1 MRKNILSV
9 AFTSV
14 AVLMSF
20 ASAHAQSQAQSQ
32 AQGRPQS
39 PSQSMSQSMSQ
50 AQSQAGSQAQS
61 QAGTQP
67 QGVMNSQIQDTSQG
81 VSNANSSTPSA
92 APPSAMSPGAMR
104 DMPEKSDGS
113 DAAMNSM
120 ESRHMDMGSHMK
132 MTALRVPQ
140 PGDVERAASVAAAA
154 RKVAEKYADYKVAL
168 ANGFQIFMPNVPQKM
183 YHFTNYHD
191 GYEAA
196 FHFDPDH
203 PTSLLYEKQGDG
215 YKLVGIMYTARKNA
229 TEEELNERVP
239 LSVAQWHAH
248 VDLCMPPVGSGQP
261 ALADHSQFGFRGS
274 VHTKEACDEAG
285 GVFKPQVFGWMVHVY
300 PFEQKLADVWSVERQ
315 APGHMD

>member
-1 MRKNILSV
+1 MRKAIFTITLSS
-9 AFTSV
+9 A
-14 AVLMSF
+14 AVLVSF
-20 ASAHAQSQAQSQ
+20 AAAQAQSQAQSQ
-32 AQGRPQS
+32 GQGRLQS

-50 AQSQAGSQAQS
+50 AQSQAGSQSQS
-61 QAGTQP
+61 QAGAQP
-67 QGVMNSQIQDTSQG
+67 QGAMNNRMDGSSQ
-81 VSNANSSTPSA
+81 SSPDASSPAPSS

-113 DAAMNSM
+113 DVAMNSM
-120 ESRHMDMGSHMK
+120 ETRHMDMGPHMK

-140 PGDVERAASVAAAA
+140 PGDAERAASVAAAA
-154 RKVAEKYADYKVAL
+154 RKVAEKYSDYKVAL

-196 FHFDPDH
+196 FHFDPDR

-248 VDLCMPPVGSGQP
+248 VDLCMPPAGSGQP
-261 ALADHSQFGFRGS
+261 SLADHSQFGFRGTI
-274 VHTKEACDEAG
+274 HTKEACDAAG